1 MKGNIES
8 QLAEDYYNN
17 TGIGL
22 TRNGVKLGFELKAGI
37 PLVTKDGDKLSNA
50 VVYEVNKGEHRIVV
64 TVLSDFGNLLK
75 FPSVEDLLQCYNISK
90 GYLEYY
96 HWSKELN
103 IESSALDTQF
113 CLRDRL
119 ERQINLLTKALED
132 LNCGNT

>member
-8 QLAEDYYNN
+8 RLAEDYYNN
-17 TGIGL
+17 VGVGL
-22 TRNGVKLGFELKAGI
+22 TREDSGIELKAGV

-50 VVYEVNKGEHRIVV
+50 VVYEVNKGEHRTVV

-75 FPSVEDLLQCYNISK
+75 FPSAEDLLQCYNISK

-96 HWSKELN
+96 RWSKELG
-103 IESSALDTQF
+103 IEGWTLDTQF

-119 ERQINLLTKALED
+119 EKQIELLTEALEG
-132 LNCGNT
+132 LS

>member
-17 TGIGL
+17 VGVGL
-22 TRNGVKLGFELKAGI
+22 TRKDSGIELKAGV

-50 VVYEVNKGEHRIVV
+50 VVYEVNKGTHRTVV
-64 TVLSDFGNLLK
+64 TVLSDFGHLLK

-96 HWSKELN
+96 HWSDYLVEA
-103 IESSALDTQF
+103 SALDTQF

-119 ERQINLLTKALED
+119 ERQIELLTKALED
-132 LNCGNT
+132 LNK